1 MLLSGEVGHTL
12 AVRRVWGMFDPI
24 GARRVGMMIKRYLAA
39 WTALPLLFACTPHA
53 GNNTVQPS
61 SQPAQSAA
69 PSAQAAQ
76 PMTVQQAAQAFGLIG
91 TWAADCNQPPSTDDE
106 HDVYALESDG
116 TVSLV
121 YDDGPDVQPN
131 RYSWTQAVL
140 IDQNTLQM
148 DGIFYGDNLAQ
159 HTVLQKNDSGQMRV
173 YGNVDGS
180 GKILVQ
186 NGAFTGGPGGPAWV
200 SKCSS

>member
-1 MLLSGEVGHTL
+1 MVKRFLVGG
-12 AVRRVWGMFDPI
+12 AV
-24 GARRVGMMIKRYLAA
+24 
-39 WTALPLLFACTPHA
+39 LPLLFACTPHG
-53 GNNTVQPS
+53 GNNTAQSSSSS
-61 SQPAQSAA
+61 SQSAQSA
-69 PSAQAAQ
+69 AQAAQ

-91 TWAADCNQPPSTDDE
+91 TWAPDCNQPPSETDE
-106 HDVYALESDG
+106 HDVYSLASDG

-121 YDDGPDVQPN
+121 YDDGPGVQPN
-131 RYSWTQAVL
+131 RYSWSQAVL

-186 NGAFTGGPGGPAWV
+186 NGAFANGPGGPPWV
-200 SKCSS
+200 NRCSS

>member
-1 MLLSGEVGHTL
+1 MIRRFLVAG
-12 AVRRVWGMFDPI
+12 AVV
-24 GARRVGMMIKRYLAA
+24 
-39 WTALPLLFACTPHA
+39 PLLFACTPRG
-53 GNNTVQPS
+53 GNNQVSSATVS
-61 SQPAQSAA
+61 SAAQSAA
-69 PSAQAAQ
+69 QSTAPPTPPTQS
-76 PMTVQQAAQAFGLIG
+76 MTVQQAAQAFGLIG
-91 TWAADCNQPPSTDDE
+91 TWAPDCNQPPSTDDE

-116 TVSLV
+116 SVSLV
-121 YDDGPDVQPN
+121 YDDGPDVVPN
-131 RYSWTQAVL
+131 RYSWSQAVL

-148 DGIFYGDNLAQ
+148 DGIFYGDNLSQ

-186 NGAFTGGPGGPAWV
+186 NGTFPSGGGPPWV

>member
-1 MLLSGEVGHTL
+1 
-12 AVRRVWGMFDPI
+12 
-24 GARRVGMMIKRYLAA
+24 MIKHVLVAGA
-39 WTALPLLFACTPHA
+39 ALPLLFACTPHP
-53 GNNTVQPS
+53 GNNTVQS
-61 SQPAQSAA
+61 SSAPAQSAA
-69 PSAQAAQ
+69 QSTAQ
-76 PMTVQQAAQAFGLIG
+76 PSPTMTVQQAAQAFGLIG
-91 TWAADCNQPPSTDDE
+91 TWASDCNQPPSTDDE

-131 RYSWTQAVL
+131 RYSWNQAIL
-140 IDQNTLQM
+140 IDQNTLQI
-148 DGIFYGDNLAQ
+148 DGVFYGDNLAQ

-186 NGAFTGGPGGPAWV
+186 NGAFTAGPGGPAWV
-200 SKCSS
+200 NKCSS

>member
-1 MLLSGEVGHTL
+1 MRRL
-12 AVRRVWGMFDPI
+12 ALAFGLGGLMAA
-24 GARRVGMMIKRYLAA
+24 GA
-39 WTALPLLFACTPHA
+39 
-53 GNNTVQPS
+53 
-61 SQPAQSAA
+61 
-69 PSAQAAQ
+69 AQAT
-76 PMTVQQAAQAFGLIG
+76 PVQDAATAFGLIG
-91 TWAADCNQPPSTDDE
+91 TWASDCSRPASEDNEYTHYSNAP
-106 HDVYALESDG
+106 DG
-116 TVSLV
+116 SVSMV

-131 RYSWTQAVL
+131 RYTWNQAVL

-186 NGAFTGGPGGPAWV
+186 NGAFTAGPGGPAWV

>member
-1 MLLSGEVGHTL
+1 MPHAPLRRKSVG
-12 AVRRVWGMFDPI
+12 WGT
-24 GARRVGMMIKRYLAA
+24 MIRRYLAA
-39 WTALPLLFACTPHA
+39 WTAVPLLFACTPHA
-53 GNNTVQPS
+53 GNNTVLSSS

-69 PSAQAAQ
+69 PSAQATQ
-76 PMTVQQAAQAFGLIG
+76 SMTVQQAAQAFGLIG
-91 TWAADCNQPPSTDDE
+91 TWASDCNQPPSTNDE
-106 HDVYALESDG
+106 HDVYALENDG

-131 RYSWTQAVL
+131 RYTWNQAVL

-186 NGAFTGGPGGPAWV
+186 NGAFTAGPGGPAWV

>member
-1 MLLSGEVGHTL
+1 MGL
-12 AVRRVWGMFDPI
+12 
-24 GARRVGMMIKRYLAA
+24 MIKRYLAA

-140 IDQNTLQM
+140 IDQKHAA
-148 DGIFYGDNLAQ
+148 DGWHLLWRQSRPAHGAAARI
-159 HTVLQKNDSGQMRV
+159 DSGQMRV